1 MKTFLIT
8 LTIILL
14 ASLTNSEA
22 QNKSERENV
31 KTITQLVGN
40 YYSMVMVNAFGET
53 LQEGQYYK
61 EGNKFLEHGIWKLY
75 DYNTQKLITKA
86 KYNKGVQIWV
96 ETNIDGII
104 TRVTQK
110 DMELNNLKIRIA
122 ELEKQLANFDS

>member
-22 QNKSERENV
+22 QNKSERENL

-86 KYNKGVQIWV
+86 ASKGFSHKLQPFSV
-96 ETNIDGII
+96 I
-104 TRVTQK
+104 TVSK
-110 DMELNNLKIRIA
+110 DKP
-122 ELEKQLANFDS
+122 

>member
-22 QNKSERENV
+22 QNKSERENL

-104 TRVTQK
+104 TRVTQR
-110 DMELNNLKIRIA
+110 DIELNNLKIRIA

>member
-104 TRVTQK
+104 TRVTQR
-110 DMELNNLKIRIA
+110 DIELNNLKIRIA

>member
-40 YYSMVMVNAFGET
+40 YYSMVMVNAFGKT

-104 TRVTQK
+104 TRVTQR
-110 DMELNNLKIRIA
+110 DIELNNLKIRIA

>member
-75 DYNTQKLITKA
+75 DYNTQELITKA

-104 TRVTQK
+104 TRVTQR
-110 DMELNNLKIRIA
+110 DIELNNLKIRIA

>member
-22 QNKSERENV
+22 QNKSERENL

-86 KYNKGVQIWV
+86 KYNKGIQIWV

-104 TRVTQK
+104 TRVTQR
-110 DMELNNLKIRIA
+110 DIELNNLKIRIA